1 MRLRN
6 VPRAGEI
13 IENSPLVVKTPE
25 EYRGR
30 WEEAF
35 SRKAP
40 LHIEIGMGKGRFL
53 MELATLH
60 PEINYIGIEKYS
72 SVLLI
77 PKKDTKKVEEKK
89 TIAIEG

>member
-40 LHIEIGMGKGRFL
+40 LHIEIGMGKGRFIVE
-53 MELATLH
+53 MARRH
-60 PEINYIGIEKYS
+60 PEINYIGIEMQT
-72 SVLLI
+72 SVLFRA
-77 PKKDTKKVEEKK
+77 VEKLQQE
-89 TIAIEG
+89 EPVSNLLFL